1 MALPLL
7 FFCVLPFLGWGAGW
21 TASLTASSQ
30 KPMLALGGSPQTLLE
45 SPPQLEET
53 LVLMEPHTEL
63 LRGVW
68 KEESA
73 LVSHHTYEA
82 GGGGGAYTSGLG
94 HGGVRGLRLLPLLH
108 LLGFLPLNLQQ
119 RLGDGGLLGHA
130 PPAGGLGLG
139 LLGLLQRLLLLQLQ
153 ELLLL
158 PPALWGGGDTQ
169 PVGRWS

>member
-82 GGGGGAYTSGLG
+82 GGGGAAPT
-94 HGGVRGLRLLPLLH
+94 
-108 LLGFLPLNLQQ
+108 LLGWVTAACGGCGSFLCFICWASS
-119 RLGDGGLLGHA
+119 R
-130 PPAGGLGLG
+130 
-139 LLGLLQRLLLLQLQ
+139 
-153 ELLLL
+153 
-158 PPALWGGGDTQ
+158 
-169 PVGRWS
+169 